1 MAAGVRLF
9 YTKSTRKEEKEFRY
23 RLSLTGNYNKNVGFT
38 NGTLF
43 NSKRFSFSPGI
54 RLTYAIQEFFEL
66 NPSYSLT
73 YNDTQYSI
81 NTGRNED
88 FINHTV
94 GFEATTFWP
103 KSVIFGN
110 DITYNYNGNVSPG
123 FQNSSILWNSS
134 LGYQFLDE
142 KATLKLKVYDLLD
155 QVVDTRRIIGD
166 DYIQD
171 TNSLILTQYA
181 MLSFTYKLSNFGGQS
196 GSENRRRGPRR
207 R

>member
-1 MAAGVRLF
+1 MSAGARIF
-9 YTKSTRKEEKEFRY
+9 YTKSSRKEEKEFRY
-23 RLSLTGNYNKNVGFT
+23 NFSLSGNFSRNVGFT

-43 NSKRFSFSPGI
+43 NSERFSLSPGV
-54 RLTYAIQEFFEL
+54 RMTYAIQEVFEV

-73 YNDTQYSI
+73 YNDTRYSI
-81 NTGRNED
+81 NENRNED
-88 FINHTV
+88 FINHRV

-103 KSVIFGN
+103 KNVIFGN
-110 DITYNYNGNVSPG
+110 DISYNYNGNVSPG
-123 FQNSSILWNSS
+123 FQNSSILWNTS

-142 KATLKLKVYDLLD
+142 KATLKLKVYDVLD

-196 GSENRRRGPRR
+196 GNRRGGPRR
-207 R
+207 RR